1 MILPIYTYGTAVLRK
16 VAEPIDKDY
25 PGLKELISNMYE
37 TMYHADGVGLA
48 APQIGKAIRLLII
61 DLAPF
66 KEDDPELGSF
76 KITMINPEMLE
87 FGDSK
92 VPAEEGC
99 LSIPGI
105 YESVMRSES
114 IKIKYFDEDF
124 NKKIEVYDGLI
135 ARVIQHEYDH
145 IEGILFTDHIS
156 SLKKKLCA
164 KKLQNIMDGKAR
176 PDYKMKFV
184 NKRAR

>member
-124 NKKIEVYDGLI
+124 NQHITEFEDYR
-135 ARVIQHEYDH
+135 ARVVQHEYDH
-145 IEGILFTDHIS
+145 LEGSLFTDKVSPIRRQL
-156 SLKKKLCA
+156 LKSKLT
-164 KKLQNIMDGKAR
+164 NIVKGKANAR
-176 PDYKMKFV
+176 YKVKT
-184 NKRAR
+184 A

>member
-124 NKKIEVYDGLI
+124 NQHITEFEGYR
-135 ARVIQHEYDH
+135 ARVVQHEYDH
-145 IEGILFTDHIS
+145 LEGSLFTDKVSPIRRQL
-156 SLKKKLCA
+156 LKSKLT
-164 KKLQNIMDGKAR
+164 NIVKGKANAR
-176 PDYKMKFV
+176 YKVKT
-184 NKRAR
+184 A

>member
-37 TMYHADGVGLA
+37 TMYHAEGVGLA

-124 NKKIEVYDGLI
+124 NQHITEFEGYR
-135 ARVIQHEYDH
+135 ARVVQHEYDH
-145 IEGILFTDHIS
+145 LEGSLFTDKVSPIRRQL
-156 SLKKKLCA
+156 LKSKLT
-164 KKLQNIMDGKAR
+164 NIVKGKASAR
-176 PDYKMKFV
+176 YKVKT
-184 NKRAR
+184 A